1 MPYEQITDGL
11 TITVP
16 TSGTQSWGQTL
27 KQLAWEPISGHD
39 HTGGGNGTKIGSGAL
54 DDNAVT
60 SAKIADNAVTSAKLA
75 DNIASTQ
82 ASTLTPAGTT
92 ETINF
97 NNGNKQVLDLSSA
110 TGTVTLTFSNPISG
124 ADYRIKIIEGAT
136 VRTLVWPANVK
147 WPQGVEPS
155 QFFEAST
162 TNMVWL
168 DYDGTNYLASWDLN
182 LS

>member
-39 HTGGGNGTKIGSGAL
+39 HTGGGNGTKIGTGSL
-54 DDNAVT
+54 E
-60 SAKIADNAVTSAKLA
+60 DNAVTSAKLA
-75 DNIASTQ
+75 DNIGSTQ
-82 ASTLTPAGTT
+82 ASTLTPVGTT
-92 ETINF
+92 QTIDF

-110 TGTVTLTFSNPISG
+110 TGTVTLTLSNPVTG
-124 ADYRIKIIEGAT
+124 ADYRIKILEGGT
-136 VRTLVWPANVK
+136 IRTLVWPASVK

-155 QFFEAST
+155 QFFEASSI
-162 TNMVWL
+162 NMVWL
-168 DYDGTNYLASWDLN
+168 DYDGTNYLGSWEISLG
-182 LS
+182 